1 MEQSSPNQQTP
12 QAVATQPN
20 AVASRGLKKSDVIAI
35 LLIGEVFALLLMV
48 IRKSVGIAVP
58 QPIMY
63 SLPIL
68 MPLVALFCL
77 WVMSVLGRKRPVLFQ
92 VGKYAAIGFFN
103 TGIDLGV
110 FNAMV
115 LATRLEPR
123 GIVAGGFSSVSFT
136 IAVINSYFWNKYWTF
151 RKEGGAKMG
160 EFMQF
165 VIVSLI
171 GLIINFLYVSGMT
184 KYINPFYGLN
194 AQQWANVV
202 KVTGIF
208 ISLAWNFT
216 GYKFMVFRE
225 RKPL

>member
-1 MEQSSPNQQTP
+1 MEQSLSNQQTS
-12 QAVATQPN
+12 QTANQPGT
-20 AVASRGLKKSDVIAI
+20 VASRRLKKSDVVAI
-35 LLIGEVFALLLMV
+35 LVIGEVFALLLMV
-48 IRKSVGIAVP
+48 IRKSVGVAVP

-68 MPLVALFCL
+68 MPLVALGCL
-77 WVMSVLGRKRPVLFQ
+77 WVMSVLGRRRPALFQ
-92 VGKYAAIGFFN
+92 IGKYAAVGFFN
-103 TGIDLGV
+103 TGIDFGV

-115 LATRLEPR
+115 LATKLEPR
-123 GIVAGGFSSVSFT
+123 GIVAGGFSAISFV
-136 IAVINSYFWNKYWTF
+136 IAVVNSYFWNKYWTF

-184 KYINPFYGLN
+184 KYIDPVYGLN
-194 AQQWANVV
+194 AQQWANMV

-216 GYKFMVFRE
+216 GYKFIVFRE
-225 RKPL
+225 REPA